1 MLYNVEFLRF
11 IFCIGILLC
20 HASVGGHNTF
30 ANEFVTNHFLGMSFA
45 VNFFFVIG
53 GYLLFFQTLKKDLTI
68 RDFIVKK
75 YIRLLPVIIFSMLMI
90 PIYRKFGLVSQRFN
104 FRDSFL
110 SLFLIRTVGLYN
122 DAKNFDLFYTNAH
135 LWYIG
140 PLFWTSLFYFSI
152 SKSFDR
158 NKTNL
163 VIAIITYVLFLSHA
177 NTIKVIIPEY
187 AVRALSNMGLGYFV
201 GLLANYHSNLIG
213 RREGDVYGGGKEMR
227 RKRESYSNVYRAA
240 ITCVEGFLFLEIF
253 KVLFIK
259 TKPWREFEF
268 YYSMCFA
275 VLLFL
280 FSIKIGWLSRLT
292 NNRIMGSLSKYCY
305 SIYVMQYS
313 VQILL
318 AKDNRLGESKIYL
331 SFVNTHPVV
340 DIIVNYVILEF
351 IVGIVVYHLVEK
363 PCYKYLERKFIQ

>member
-1 MLYNVEFLRF
+1 VEFLRF

-20 HASVGGHNTF
+20 HAAVGIQNVFT
-30 ANEFVTNHFLGMSFA
+30 NELVKNHFLLMGFV
-45 VNFFFVIG
+45 VNFFFMIG
-53 GYLLFFQTLKKDLTI
+53 GYFLFFQTLKKDLTI

-75 YIRLLPVIIFSMLMI
+75 YIRLLPVIVFSMLMI
-90 PIYRKFGLVSQRFN
+90 LIYRKFGLVSQKFN

-110 SLFLIRTVGLYN
+110 SLFFIRTMGLYN

-140 PLFWTSLFYFSI
+140 PFFWTSLLYFSI

-163 VIAIITYVLFLSHA
+163 LIAIITYVSFLIRLNGVSIVEKSYIFHS
-177 NTIKVIIPEY
+177 IFRSLPHI
-187 AVRALSNMGLGYFV
+187 GLGYFV
-201 GLLANYHSNLIG
+201 GLLVHYYNNCRS
-213 RREGDVYGGGKEMR
+213 EKVE
-227 RKRESYSNVYRAA
+227 
-240 ITCVEGFLFLEIF
+240 ITAKDKYNNICRIVMTYVEGFFFLEIF
-253 KVLFIK
+253 KVLFMKLK
-259 TKPWREFEF
+259 TWEFEF

-292 NNRIMGSLSKYCY
+292 NNRIMGFVGRYCY
-305 SIYVMQYS
+305 SIYVMQYL

-318 AKDNRLGESKIYL
+318 AKGNRLGENKIYL
-331 SFVNTHPVV
+331 SFVNTHPIVDLVV
-340 DIIVNYVILEF
+340 NFVILEF
-351 IVGIVVYHLVEK
+351 IVGTIVYHLVER
-363 PCYKYLERKFIQ
+363 PCYQYLEQKFAFLEAQGNKKTN